1 MNDHLK
7 RARERFEPM
16 LDTTKVRARAGYAQV
31 HAYLAAQPPARR
43 LALIALWGFAAL
55 VALLL
60 AYVLILIPVT
70 PGIKD
75 LKQARAAR
83 ASTLVSADGKEL
95 ASFDQGLQER
105 VKLAQISPNVT
116 AALVATEDH
125 RFFQHHGIDFRRTA
139 GAIFYSLKGD
149 AQGGSTITQ
158 QLARNMFPEEIGRSR
173 NLNRKLKELITALK
187 IEATYSKTEI
197 LEAYLNT
204 VPFLYNTFGIEMAAR
219 TYFDKSASQLDI
231 LESAT
236 LVGMLKG
243 TNYYNPVTNPGR
255 SLQRRNVVL
264 GQMLKHGVINQAR
277 FDALKKRPLRVHF
290 ARQAERAG
298 TDTHFTAYVRKWL
311 IDWADENDYN
321 LQLDGLVVHTTLDF
335 ALQQA
340 ALHAV
345 ERQANALQAVA
356 DVEWSQAGVSLSSS
370 TGAYT
375 AAHGAINPFRYFWQ
389 SHAALADAFVR
400 ESADYRKAIEN
411 GEAGPAA
418 LKRLKAD
425 RNFIATLRAAKSR
438 LEAGFVALDPT
449 SGEIKA
455 WVGSR
460 DFQREQF
467 DHVAKAERQPGST
480 FKPVVYGAALEKG
493 LTPDRP
499 YRDAVMSIKAGDGKM
514 WRPTDMS
521 GTTGNQMT
529 MRDGLVFSKNTI
541 TAQVMQDVGLPEI
554 ISLAKGLGI
563 NQSKLQSVPSLALG
577 TSPVTLLEMVNA
589 YSTIAAQGDY
599 RKPVFVTHITDR
611 DGKEIARFSAAK
623 PERAMSQA
631 SAVTLIDMMRGVINR
646 GTGTAIRNRFGIVAD
661 VAGKTGTTQNNAD
674 GWFILMHPNLVA
686 GAWVGF
692 NDNRVNMRSAYWGQ
706 GGHNAALL
714 VGEFFKTAL
723 DSGKIDGAAQFPGA
737 PRSAP
742 QRQEEPEEVMEEGGE
757 MRQEGMPA
765 EETTIQPAPE
775 AEMQDEQDQPA
786 PDRRQDRQARERDLE
801 VDRQIQQDR
810 QFQYQNDRDRERQ
823 FRDERRQER
832 QFQQDRQFQPDRE
845 QQDHQQQDRRGQE
858 RLPPP
863 QDE

>member
-1 MNDHLK
+1 
-7 RARERFEPM
+7 
-16 LDTTKVRARAGYAQV
+16 
-31 HAYLAAQPPARR
+31 
-43 LALIALWGFAAL
+43 
-55 VALLL
+55 
-60 AYVLILIPVT
+60 
-70 PGIKD
+70 
-75 LKQARAAR
+75 
-83 ASTLVSADGKEL
+83 
-95 ASFDQGLQER
+95 
-105 VKLAQISPNVT
+105 
-116 AALVATEDH
+116 
-125 RFFQHHGIDFRRTA
+125 
-139 GAIFYSLKGD
+139 
-149 AQGGSTITQ
+149 
-158 QLARNMFPEEIGRSR
+158 
-173 NLNRKLKELITALK
+173 
-187 IEATYSKTEI
+187 
-197 LEAYLNT
+197 
-204 VPFLYNTFGIEMAAR
+204 
-219 TYFDKSASQLDI
+219 
-231 LESAT
+231 
-236 LVGMLKG
+236 
-243 TNYYNPVTNPGR
+243 
-255 SLQRRNVVL
+255 
-264 GQMLKHGVINQAR
+264 MLKHGVINQAR

-298 TDTHFTAYVRKWL
+298 TDTHFTAWVRKWL

-356 DVEWSQAGVSLSSS
+356 DVEWSQPGVSLSSS

-375 AAHGAINPFRYFWQ
+375 AAHGAVNPFQYFWQ
-389 SHAALADAFVR
+389 SHGALADAFVR
-400 ESADYRKAIEN
+400 ESPEYRKAVDA
-411 GEAGPAA
+411 GEASPVV

-425 RNFIATLRAAKSR
+425 RNFITALHAAKSR
-438 LEAGFVALDPT
+438 LEAGFVALDPAT
-449 SGEIKA
+449 GDVKA

-514 WRPTDMS
+514 WRPTDMT

-541 TAQVMQDVGLPEI
+541 TAQVMQDVGLPGI
-554 ISLAKGLGI
+554 ISLAKALGI

-611 DGKEIARFSAAK
+611 DGKEVARFSAAK
-623 PERAMSQA
+623 AQRAMSQA

-706 GGHNAALL
+706 GGHNAVLL
-714 VGEFFKTAL
+714 VGEFFKAAL
-723 DSGKIDGAAQFPGA
+723 DSGKLDGAAQFPGA
-737 PRSAP
+737 PRNAP
-742 QRQEEPEEVMEEGGE
+742 PRQDEPQEAMEEGGE
-757 MRQEGMPA
+757 MRQEGMPDQ
-765 EETTIQPAPE
+765 EPTILAPQQE
-775 AEMQDEQDQPA
+775 QQQDEAPA
-786 PDRRQDRQARERDLE
+786 PDRRQDRQARDRDLE

-810 QFQYQNDRDRERQ
+810 QFQYQNERQ
-823 FRDERRQER
+823 FQNERRQER
-832 QFQQDRQFQPDRE
+832 QFQQDRQFRE
-845 QQDHQQQDRRGQE
+845 ERDLQDRQPPE
-858 RLPPP
+858 RPPPELPP
-863 QDE
+863 EN